1 MSVWGRAANVPTAAS
16 AKGWTIT
23 DTNGRDYIDGAGGAI
38 ANSVG
43 HAHPHVVAAMAQQAS
58 TVDYVHA
65 TQFANAPL
73 ARFAARVAQLAPV
86 EDAYLFAVSGGSEA
100 NETALKM
107 ARSFHV
113 ANGDEDRHIVI
124 ARNAAYHGNSRGA
137 LDASDRS
144 ALRSGYEPWL
154 GQTVRI
160 SAANEY
166 RSDRTAE
173 DHATELQE
181 TIDTCGAD
189 QIAAFLAEP
198 VSGATLAGAQPPTNY
213 WPLMAEVCQANGVLL
228 IADEVMTGFGRTGR
242 FFAMEHWGV
251 TPDIITCGKGASSG
265 YWPLGLVIA
274 SGRIHDAI
282 EAAGGF
288 NHGFTWSHHPI
299 GAAVANAVLDVI
311 EDEQLVEQCESKGS
325 LLRERLS
332 ALLGDHP
339 NVGDIRG
346 IGLLTG
352 IEFVAERATKEPFDR
367 SRTVAELVVSAAV
380 AKGLTLY
387 PCTSAVDGSIGDAV
401 LIGPPLSIDNDT
413 IEEIA
418 RIAAEAIRAVFA
430 GN

>member
-1 MSVWGRAANVPTAAS
+1 MSVWGRAVNVPTAVSAS
-16 AKGWTIT
+16 GWTIV
-23 DTNGRDYIDGAGGAI
+23 DADGREYIDGAGGAI

-65 TQFANAPL
+65 TQFANRPL
-73 ARFAARVAQLAPV
+73 ARFAARVAELAPV
-86 EDAYLFAVSGGSEA
+86 DDAYLFAVSGGSEA

-113 ANGDEDRHIVI
+113 ANDAPERHIVI
-124 ARNAAYHGNSRGA
+124 ARSAAYHGNSRGA

-154 GQTVRI
+154 GQTLRV
-160 SAANEY
+160 SAANIY
-166 RSDRTAE
+166 RSTMTAD
-173 DHATELQE
+173 DHAAELQSTIEE
-181 TIDTCGAD
+181 TGAHR
-189 QIAAFLAEP
+189 IAAFLAEP
-198 VSGATLAGAQPPTNY
+198 ISGATLAGAQPPANY
-213 WPLMAEVCQANGVLL
+213 WPLMAEVCHDNGVLL

-251 TPDIITCGKGASSG
+251 RPDIITCGKGASSG

-282 EAAGGF
+282 EGAGGF

-311 EDEQLVEQCESKGS
+311 EDESLVEQCEAKGT
-325 LLRERLS
+325 LLRDLLS
-332 ALLGDHP
+332 ESLGDHTH
-339 NVGDIRG
+339 VGDIRG
-346 IGLLTG
+346 MGLLTG
-352 IEFVAERATKEPFDR
+352 IEFVADRSSKAPFDR
-367 SRTVAELVVSAAV
+367 SQTTSERVVAAAV

-387 PCTSAVDGSIGDAV
+387 PCTSAVDGGTGDAV
-401 LIGPPLSIDNDT
+401 LIGPPLSVDTET
-413 IEEIA
+413 IE
-418 RIAAEAIRAVFA
+418 RIAKITTQAIREVFDA
-430 GN
+430 S